1 MGDDLRS
8 AVDELVRM
16 KAIQNKAP
24 LEDGWIVGLTPSGV
38 EIARSHTEVVK
49 ALGELRSKADSL
61 PPAMRK
67 EFDEIISEVERHL
80 RQPTHNEPVLK
91 LLMGGVAEMF
101 GSHIPEITTLLSL
114 IGR

>member
-1 MGDDLRS
+1 M
-8 AVDELVRM
+8 VEEELSTN
-16 KAIQNKAP
+16 A
-24 LEDGWIVGLTPSGV
+24 
-38 EIARSHTEVVK
+38 ARTHTEVAK

-67 EFDEIISEVERHL
+67 DFDEIIGEVERHL
-80 RQPTHNEPVLK
+80 HRPTHNEPVLR
-91 LLMGGVAEMF
+91 LLMGGIAEMF